1 MEIDDKQAVLILKA
15 GNLEG
20 LEHLVRRYQ
29 LGAIRVS
36 AFIASDMATAE
47 DIVQNA
53 FLKAAD
59 KIDQFDERRTFK
71 PWFYKI
77 VVNDSIRVSKRSS
90 RFVSYDDV
98 VVKQS
103 LLFLTDPTPLPE
115 AFVIT
120 EETKRTVWA
129 ALGKLP
135 IKERTTIV
143 LQYYEEMSEKE
154 IADALNIPLGTIKW
168 QLHAARKHLEEILS
182 PIFDCKLRERPIEG
196 RVNPVKVTGEY
207 HDR

>member
-1 MEIDDKQAVLILKA
+1 
-15 GNLEG
+15 

-47 DIVQNA
+47 DIAQNA

-59 KIDQFDERRTFK
+59 KINQFDERRTFK

-90 RFVSYDDV
+90 HFVSYDDV

-103 LLFLTDPTPLPE
+103 LSFLTDPTPLPE

-129 ALGKLP
+129 ALGTAPQVKLQP
-135 IKERTTIV
+135 FHGHLRKPKELFGQRW
-143 LQYYEEMSEKE
+143 ESF
-154 IADALNIPLGTIKW
+154 
-168 QLHAARKHLEEILS
+168 R
-182 PIFDCKLRERPIEG
+182 
-196 RVNPVKVTGEY
+196 
-207 HDR
+207 